1 MLGVTLDWIAGDAPS
16 TSFRWTELPKLQLYF
31 LASQLA
37 QIKQWFSTSVRM
49 AMSDVIPYA
58 LKHMVCV
65 SVHMKHELMQE
76 VKKITNCWSHYATFV
91 FDLFADMQF
100 CAGGALAL
108 GKA

>member
-1 MLGVTLDWIAGDAPS
+1 
-16 TSFRWTELPKLQLYF
+16 
-31 LASQLA
+31 
-37 QIKQWFSTSVRM
+37 M

-91 FDLFADMQF
+91 FDLFGDMQWVSAIF
-100 CAGGALAL
+100 VCSVQNILNRI
-108 GKA
+108 